1 MKNIFLII
9 LLFTSTLAKCQIQSN
24 IITQKE
30 FDDIKINNVKFS
42 SLKNTLGKEFNV
54 KSLFG
59 EPKKVEKDNN
69 PIYEGDIFSIDFYYS
84 GLEFSFYEKE
94 VSNIKITSNSY
105 LITIK
110 GITVTIGDNISKLGM
125 VNFNTNK
132 DGSKSII
139 YQYCD
144 GCNNYIYI
152 HFNQA
157 SKKITEIGFIEL
169 T

>member
-1 MKNIFLII
+1 MKNIFLIV
-9 LLFTSTLAKCQIQSN
+9 LLFTSTIAKCQIQSN

-42 SLKNTLGKEFNV
+42 ALKNTLGKESNI
-54 KSLFG
+54 KGLFG
-59 EPKKVEKDNN
+59 EPKKVKKDDD
-69 PIYEGDIFSIDFYYS
+69 PIYEGEIFSIDFYYS

-94 VSNIKITSNSY
+94 VSNIKITNNNSS
-105 LITIK
+105 ITIQ
-110 GITVTIGDNISKLGM
+110 GITVTIGDHISKLGTVKFNKK
-125 VNFNTNK
+125 VN
-132 DGSKSII
+132 GSKSII

-152 HFNQA
+152 YFNQTT
-157 SKKITEIGFIEL
+157 KKITEIGFIEL